1 MKIKRFFAEDIR
13 QAMRMVKEELGADA
27 VIMSN
32 KSVDG
37 GVEIVAARDFDEQ
50 LIQSKLQK
58 QAEEQQQSSA
68 QETRKFELPDFE
80 AEKNRLHVLSSQ
92 RKQSSDGFL
101 PERAPA
107 RANRFSSD
115 SNASSTYGN
124 RTQRFSSESSSTI
137 PGGQPN
143 RFSTNSGNVAGRR
156 NIDEYVGYAEKVH
169 LRGNLETV
177 TAKTAKPL
185 GASAAQRPKPVERPM
200 QIAMPAEKQS
210 SASDSLLMEMSREL
224 KSLRSAMDSKLSGV
238 SALAQINPVR
248 ADLLQRLAGMSISRK
263 LSVKIANRFPN
274 HTDPELVFAQAQELL
289 AKVLPVA
296 NDDLLQHGGIA
307 ALVGP
312 TGVGKTTT
320 IAKLAAKF
328 ILKHGPR
335 QVALITTDNYRIGA
349 HEQLNTYGRILD
361 VPVRVAS
368 SAAELHN
375 LINGFSDKR
384 LILIDTAGMSQR
396 DMKLVEQINTLQ
408 QSGQAI
414 KSYLVMSA
422 ATEYKAMNEIIKAFD
437 VFEPQA
443 SILTKLDEAATIG
456 SAVSSIIENNLPLSF
471 IADGQQ
477 VPEDMHSPCARTL
490 IAQCVAEL
498 DEESDYND
506 MNNEA
511 WAAQGYA

>member
-1 MKIKRFFAEDIR
+1 
-13 QAMRMVKEELGADA
+13 
-27 VIMSN
+27 
-32 KSVDG
+32 
-37 GVEIVAARDFDEQ
+37 
-50 LIQSKLQK
+50 
-58 QAEEQQQSSA
+58 
-68 QETRKFELPDFE
+68 
-80 AEKNRLHVLSSQ
+80 
-92 RKQSSDGFL
+92 
-101 PERAPA
+101 
-107 RANRFSSD
+107 
-115 SNASSTYGN
+115 
-124 RTQRFSSESSSTI
+124 
-137 PGGQPN
+137 
-143 RFSTNSGNVAGRR
+143 
-156 NIDEYVGYAEKVH
+156 VGYAEKVH

-177 TAKTAKPL
+177 TAKVTKQTAPV
-185 GASAAQRPKPVERPM
+185 ASERPM
-200 QIAMPAEKQS
+200 QIAMPEEKQS
-210 SASDSLLMEMSREL
+210 NLSDNLLLEMSREL
-224 KSLRSAMDSKLSGV
+224 KSLRSAMDSKLSSV
-238 SALAQINPVR
+238 SWAHNAQTNPVR
-248 ADLLQRLAGMSISRK
+248 AELLQRLAGMSISRK
-263 LSVKIANRFPN
+263 LSVKIANRFAN
-274 HTDPELVFAQAQELL
+274 HTDPELVFSQAQELL

-296 NDDLLQHGGIA
+296 DDDLLQNGGIA

-349 HEQLNTYGRILD
+349 HEQLNTYGRILGI
-361 VPVRVAS
+361 PVRGAS
-368 SAAELHN
+368 SASELCN
-375 LINGFSDKR
+375 IINGFADKR

-422 ATEYKAMNEIIKAFD
+422 ATEYKAMNEIIKAFQ

-456 SAVSSIIENNLPLSF
+456 SAISSIIEHNLPLSF

-490 IAQCVAEL
+490 VAQCVAEL
-498 DEESDYND
+498 DEDNDYND
-506 MNNEA
+506 ANNEA